1 MNADSQAELDA
12 EIVVVGSLNLDVSVP
27 VASIP
32 TPGETVL
39 GGDALWSP
47 GGKGANQAV
56 AAARLGRRVAMVGC
70 VGDDDA
76 GRRLLAG
83 LDADGVD
90 RRGVRSLDKVPTGLA
105 MIAVDPT
112 GENVIVVSPG
122 ANGRVD
128 SGTVRDEP
136 AVRSAAAL
144 LVQFEIPLDA
154 LIAAAET
161 TSGIVI
167 VNPAPAPPGLS
178 TELDALLDVASVVV
192 PNRGELASL
201 VGDESAQSD
210 RAVEAQA
217 IALNERGCDVVVTL
231 GADGA
236 LVVTDGVAHHVD
248 SEAVDA
254 VDATAAGDSFCG
266 ALADALV
273 DGAGLV
279 DATRWATRV
288 AAVTVT
294 RRGAQDSLPSRSD
307 VLARR

>member
-1 MNADSQAELDA
+1 MAA

-76 GRRLLAG
+76 GRRLLTG

-90 RRGVRSLDKVPTGLA
+90 RRGVRSLDGVPTGLA

-128 SGTVRDEP
+128 ATAVRDEP
-136 AVRSAAAL
+136 AVQSAAAL

-154 LIAAAET
+154 LVAAAET

-178 TELDALLDVASVVV
+178 AELDALLDAASVVV

-201 VGDESAQSD
+201 VGGESAQSD
-210 RAVEAQA
+210 RVIEAQA
-217 IALNERGCDVVVTL
+217 RVLSERGCDVVVTL

-236 LVVTDGVAHHVD
+236 LVVTEGVAHHVD
-248 SEAVDA
+248 AEAVDA

-294 RRGAQDSLPSRSD
+294 RRGAQDSLPGRAD